1 MKHQS
6 LFTIAIMGVVLLG
19 LSGCNQK
26 EIINLIN
33 GDDLSNWEFVVQNNS
48 VPADEVY
55 LANNGVVHVKGA
67 PLGYMYTKEKYS
79 NYKLHVE
86 WRWVEGESN
95 SGIFLLIEN
104 PKNPF
109 PDGIECQLAAG
120 RAGDLVL
127 LGNSNLE
134 EFVVPAGEER
144 PAFPIVRKKGPAC
157 EKPAGEWNEADI
169 TVQNGAITILVNG
182 EYQNTGTNKITT
194 GHIGLQS
201 EGKAVQFRNVT
212 LEKL

>member
-1 MKHQS
+1 MKKNLFLAAFAVIFS
-6 LFTIAIMGVVLLG
+6 LCGCSSGSKAIHLF
-19 LSGCNQK
+19 
-26 EIINLIN
+26 N
-33 GDDLSNWEFVVQNNS
+33 GKDLANWEFVIQGNS
-48 VPADEVY
+48 VPSEEVY
-55 LANNGVVHVKGA
+55 SIKDGVIHIKGA

-86 WRWVEGESN
+86 WRWPEGESN

-109 PDGIECQLAAG
+109 PDGIECQLMAG
-120 RAGDLVL
+120 KAGDLVL
-127 LGNSNLE
+127 LGKSDLN
-134 EFVVPAGEER
+134 EFIVAEGEER
-144 PAFPIVRKKGPAC
+144 PAFPIVPKKKPSN

-169 TVQNGAITILVNG
+169 TVENGVITISING
-182 EYQNTGTNKITT
+182 EYQNTGTNKVTT